1 MVPQDGSPNGIR
13 TTAGS
18 PAPRRPYLIAD
29 DLTGALDT
37 AAQFAIAAG
46 PIPVYWRTPPR
57 LALTSG
63 IAIDSGTREATRDE
77 ARRRVCAIAAG
88 LPRNADALLYAKL
101 DSLLRGHAAAEI
113 AAWMAATAADH
124 VIVAPA
130 FPYQGRITRG
140 GVQFARSTDGRS
152 WTPAAGDLRA
162 DLEREGLSVQFRS
175 PGEAVP
181 AGISLWDAETD
192 ADLDAI
198 AAAGLALDGGV
209 LWCGSSGLA
218 GALARQ
224 LSSVTEGAAPLRPSR
239 PIPEQ
244 MRGPVLGLF
253 GTNHPAMA
261 AQLDA
266 CPEQV
271 LTLPDGGPTSATV
284 LAQRL
289 DHAGIA
295 LATLAL
301 PGGTDRADAA
311 RHIEREFAR
320 LVRRL
325 DPPSTLL
332 VAGGET
338 LRGLCLALEADR
350 LDLDGHVWPGVPCSI
365 LRGGRFDGIR
375 VISKSGAFGDP
386 ALLRRLLA
394 LGAPHHHQGEQ
405 A

>member
-1 MVPQDGSPNGIR
+1 MDSLVPH
-13 TTAGS
+13 AGS
-18 PAPRRPYLIAD
+18 PALASAARHPCLIAD

-37 AAQFAIAAG
+37 AAQFAAITG
-46 PIPVYWRTPPR
+46 PIPVYWQSLPYPALPNG
-57 LALTSG
+57 LAF
-63 IAIDSGTREATRDE
+63 DSGTREATWDQ
-77 ARRRVCAIAAG
+77 ARRRVAVIAAG
-88 LPRNADALLYAKL
+88 LPRTPGTLHYAKL
-101 DSLLRGHAAAEI
+101 DSLLRGHAGAEI
-113 AAWMAATAADH
+113 AAWIAATAPDH
-124 VIVAPA
+124 VIIAPA

-140 GVQFARSTDGRS
+140 GLQFARGEDGRS
-152 WTPAAGDLRA
+152 WTPAASDLRA
-162 DLEREGLSVQFRS
+162 DLEREGLPVQLRC
-175 PGEAVP
+175 PGEPVP

-198 AAAGLALDGGV
+198 AAAGLALNGRV

-224 LSSVTEGAAPLRPSR
+224 MGAVADDAAKLRLPR
-239 PIPEQ
+239 PI
-244 MRGPVLGLF
+244 LGLF
-253 GTNHPAMA
+253 GTNHPAML

-266 CPEQV
+266 CPEHV
-271 LTLPDGGPTSATV
+271 LTLPDGGATTAAV

-289 DHAGIA
+289 DHEGIA
-295 LATLAL
+295 LAVLAL
-301 PGGTDRADAA
+301 PGGLARADAA
-311 RHIEREFAR
+311 HRIEWEFAR

-325 DPPSTLL
+325 DPPGTLL

-365 LRGGRFDGIR
+365 LRGGRFDGVR

>member
-1 MVPQDGSPNGIR
+1 MDSLVPH
-13 TTAGS
+13 AGS
-18 PAPRRPYLIAD
+18 PALASAARHPCLIAD

-37 AAQFAIAAG
+37 AAQFAAVTG
-46 PIPVYWRTPPR
+46 PIPVYWQSLPHPALPNG
-57 LALTSG
+57 LAF
-63 IAIDSGTREATRDE
+63 DSGTREATRDQ
-77 ARRRVCAIAAG
+77 ARRRVAAIAAG
-88 LPRNADALLYAKL
+88 LPRAPGTLHYAKL
-101 DSLLRGHAAAEI
+101 DSLLRGHAGAEI
-113 AAWMAATAADH
+113 AAWIAATAPDH

-140 GVQFARSTDGRS
+140 GIQLARAEDGRS
-152 WTPAAGDLRA
+152 WAPAASDLRA
-162 DLEREGLSVQFRS
+162 DLEREELPVQLRC
-175 PGEAVP
+175 PGAVVP
-181 AGISLWDAETD
+181 TGISLWDAETD

-198 AAAGLALDGGV
+198 AAAGLALKGRV

-224 LSSVTEGAAPLRPSR
+224 MGAVDEDAAKLRLPR
-239 PIPEQ
+239 PI
-244 MRGPVLGLF
+244 LGLF
-253 GTNHPAMA
+253 GTNHPAMQ

-266 CPEQV
+266 CPEHV
-271 LTLPDGGPTSATV
+271 LTLPDGGPTTAAV

-289 DHAGIA
+289 DQEGIA
-295 LATLAL
+295 LAVLAL
-301 PGGTDRADAA
+301 PDGLARADAA
-311 RHIEREFAR
+311 HRIEWEFAR
-320 LVRRL
+320 LVRQM
-325 DPPSTLL
+325 DPPGTLL

-365 LRGGRFDGIR
+365 LRGGRFDGVR

-394 LGAPHHHQGEQ
+394 LDAPLHQGEQ

>member
-1 MVPQDGSPNGIR
+1 MDSMVPHAGLPDGIR

-18 PAPRRPYLIAD
+18 QAPLRPCLIAD

-37 AAQFAIAAG
+37 AAQFATATS
-46 PIPVYWRTPPR
+46 PIPVCWRSQPQSAT
-57 LALTSG
+57 ATG
-63 IAIDSGTREATRDE
+63 IAMDSGTREATRDE
-77 ARRRVCAIAAG
+77 ARLRVATIAAG
-88 LPRNADALLYAKL
+88 LPRLPGMLHYAKL
-101 DSLLRGHAAAEI
+101 DSLLRGHAGAEI
-113 AAWMAATAADH
+113 AAWVSAITPVH

-140 GVQFARSTDGRS
+140 GIQLAAGNDGHS
-152 WTPAAGDLRA
+152 WTPAASDLRD
-162 DLEREGLSVQFRS
+162 DLEREGLPVQLRS
-175 PGEAVP
+175 PGAAVP

-198 AAAGLALDGGV
+198 AAAGLSVNGRV

-224 LSSVTEGAAPLRPSR
+224 LGIVGSAAAPVRLPR
-239 PIPEQ
+239 PI
-244 MRGPVLGLF
+244 LGLF

-261 AQLDA
+261 AQLAVCSDH
-266 CPEQV
+266 V
-271 LTLPDGGPTSATV
+271 LTLPDGSPTSAAAV
-284 LAQRL
+284 AQRL
-289 DHAGIA
+289 DNVGLA

-301 PGGTDRADAA
+301 PDGLARTDAA
-311 RHIEREFAR
+311 QRIEREFAR
-320 LVRRL
+320 LVARL
-325 DPPSTLL
+325 DPPGTLV

-338 LRGLCLALEADR
+338 LRGLCLALGADW
-350 LDLDGHVWPGVPCSI
+350 LDLDGHVWPGVPCSV

-375 VISKSGAFGDP
+375 VVSKSGAFGDP

-394 LGAPHHHQGEQ
+394 LGASPHQGEQ

>member
-1 MVPQDGSPNGIR
+1 MVPQDGSPAGIR
-13 TTAGS
+13 TPAGS
-18 PAPRRPYLIAD
+18 SATPRPCLIAD

-37 AAQFAIAAG
+37 AAQFAAIAG
-46 PIPVYWRTPPR
+46 PIPVYWQSLPYPILPAE
-57 LALTSG
+57 LAF
-63 IAIDSGTREATRDE
+63 DSGTREATREE
-77 ARRRVCAIAAG
+77 ARRRVAAIAAG
-88 LPRNADALLYAKL
+88 LPRLPGTLHYAKL
-101 DSLLRGHAAAEI
+101 DSLLRGHAGAEI
-113 AAWMAATAADH
+113 AAWIAATAPDH
-124 VIVAPA
+124 IIVAPA

-140 GVQFARSTDGRS
+140 GIQLARGDDGHS
-152 WTPAAGDLRA
+152 WTPTTNDLRA
-162 DLEREGLSVQFRS
+162 DLEREGWTVQLRC

-181 AGISLWDAETD
+181 AGLSLWDAETD

-198 AAAGLALDGGV
+198 AAAGLALNGRV

-224 LSSVTEGAAPLRPSR
+224 MAPFADNPTAPRLPR
-239 PIPEQ
+239 PI
-244 MRGPVLGLF
+244 LGLF

-266 CPEQV
+266 CSEH
-271 LTLPDGGPTSATV
+271 LLALPDGGRTGAAV

-289 DHAGIA
+289 DRDGLA

-301 PGGTDRADAA
+301 PDGLARADAA
-311 RHIEREFAR
+311 RRIEGEFAR

-325 DPPSTLL
+325 DPPGTLL

-365 LRGGRFDGIR
+365 LRGGRFDGVR

-394 LGAPHHHQGEQ
+394 LDAPPHQGEQ

>member
-1 MVPQDGSPNGIR
+1 MDSLVPH
-13 TTAGS
+13 AGS
-18 PAPRRPYLIAD
+18 PVLASAARHPCLIAD

-37 AAQFAIAAG
+37 AAQFAAVTG
-46 PIPVYWRTPPR
+46 PIPVYWQSLPYPALPNG
-57 LALTSG
+57 LAF
-63 IAIDSGTREATRDE
+63 DSGTREATRDQ
-77 ARRRVCAIAAG
+77 ARRRVAAIAAG
-88 LPRNADALLYAKL
+88 LPRTPGTLHYAKL
-101 DSLLRGHAAAEI
+101 DSLLRGHAGAEI
-113 AAWMAATAADH
+113 AAWIAATAPDH
-124 VIVAPA
+124 VIIAPA

-140 GVQFARSTDGRS
+140 GLQFARGEDGRS
-152 WTPAAGDLRA
+152 WTPAASDLRA
-162 DLEREGLSVQFRS
+162 DLEREGLPVQLRC
-175 PGEAVP
+175 PGEPVP

-198 AAAGLALDGGV
+198 AAAGLALNGRV

-224 LSSVTEGAAPLRPSR
+224 MGAVADDAAKLRLPR
-239 PIPEQ
+239 PI
-244 MRGPVLGLF
+244 LGLF
-253 GTNHPAMA
+253 GTNHPAML

-266 CPEQV
+266 CPEHV
-271 LTLPDGGPTSATV
+271 LTLPDGGATTTAV

-289 DHAGIA
+289 DHEGIA
-295 LATLAL
+295 LAVLAL
-301 PGGTDRADAA
+301 PDGLARADAA
-311 RHIEREFAR
+311 HRIEWEFAR

-325 DPPSTLL
+325 DPPGTLL

-365 LRGGRFDGIR
+365 LRGGRFDGVR

>member
-1 MVPQDGSPNGIR
+1 MDSMVPQDGSPQGIQA
-13 TTAGS
+13 AGS
-18 PAPRRPYLIAD
+18 TATPHPCLIAD

-37 AAQFAIAAG
+37 AAQFAAVTG
-46 PIPVYWRTPPR
+46 PIPVYWRSLPYPTLPNE
-57 LALTSG
+57 LAF
-63 IAIDSGTREATRDE
+63 DSGTREATRDE
-77 ARRRVCAIAAG
+77 ARRRVAAIAAG
-88 LPRNADALLYAKL
+88 LPRSPGSLHYAKL
-101 DSLLRGHAAAEI
+101 DSLLRGHAGAEI
-113 AAWMAATAADH
+113 AAWIAATAPDH

-140 GVQFARSTDGRS
+140 GIQLARGADARS
-152 WTPAAGDLRA
+152 WTATASDLRA
-162 DLEREGLSVQFRS
+162 DLEREGFAVQPCRR
-175 PGEAVP
+175 GTAVP
-181 AGISLWDAETD
+181 AGVSLWDAETD

-198 AAAGLALDGGV
+198 AAAGLALNGRV

-224 LSSVTEGAAPLRPSR
+224 LDATASDPVAMRLKR
-239 PIPEQ
+239 PI
-244 MRGPVLGLF
+244 LGLF
-253 GTNHPAMA
+253 GTNHPAMT
-261 AQLDA
+261 AQIDA
-266 CPEQV
+266 CPEHV
-271 LTLPDGGPTSATV
+271 LALPDGGPTSATV

-289 DHAGIA
+289 DRDGIA

-301 PGGTDRADAA
+301 PDGLARSDAA
-311 RHIEREFAR
+311 QLIEREFAR

-325 DPPSTLL
+325 DPPGTLL

-338 LRGLCLALEADR
+338 LRGLCLALDADR
-350 LDLDGHVWPGVPCSI
+350 LDLDGQVWPGVPCSI

-394 LGAPHHHQGEQ
+394 LAAPLHQGEQ